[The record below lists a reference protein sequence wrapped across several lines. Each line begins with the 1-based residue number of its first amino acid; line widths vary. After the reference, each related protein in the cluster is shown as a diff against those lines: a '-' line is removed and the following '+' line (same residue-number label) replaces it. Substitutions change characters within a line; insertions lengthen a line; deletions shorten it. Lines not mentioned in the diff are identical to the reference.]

1 MYKFQTFSWNS
12 VIELLANGASSF
24 VWGSLDER
32 EISDRR
38 KEGGLYKVDYGNGWP
53 CAKKPTTL
61 TLVKAKRESSHSC
74 VAKKCCSIAALNGKK
89 CTAKESQ

>member
-1 MYKFQTFSWNS
+1 M
-12 VIELLANGASSF
+12 
-24 VWGSLDER
+24 R
-32 EISDRR
+32 EKLVTGG